1 MPVLMLWTHG
11 NSFNFFFPN
20 FSIYM
25 IYLNLSMVLSF
36 EEVQVVPY
44 DLVGT
49 ILAFCL
55 LSVACYQKRLVIPG
69 PFTVLMLQRS
79 SPIIVSLHVNCLTS
93 GIQETVIKNT
103 SKWHRN
109 LRFVTFGFL
118 VRKA

>member
-1 MPVLMLWTHG
+1 
-11 NSFNFFFPN
+11 
-20 FSIYM
+20 
-25 IYLNLSMVLSF
+25 MVLSF

-49 ILAFCL
+49 ILAFSL
-55 LSVACYQKRLVIPG
+55 LSVAFYQKRLVIPG
-69 PFTVLMLQRS
+69 PFTVLMLQSS

-93 GIQETVIKNT
+93 GIQETIIKNT

-118 VRKA
+118 ARKVQ